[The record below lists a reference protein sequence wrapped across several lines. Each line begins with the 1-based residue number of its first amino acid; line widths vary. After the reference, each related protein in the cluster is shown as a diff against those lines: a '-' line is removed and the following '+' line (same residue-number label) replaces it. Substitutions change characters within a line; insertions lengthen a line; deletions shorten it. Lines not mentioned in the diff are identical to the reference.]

1 MATTRQRHF
10 VPSQGQPIRAHRE
23 MQVAGQHQQSQEHV
37 PIVITQCKGHGCA
50 QKDTVPDPQC
60 VSLFW
65 DKYPQAWEH
74 VTTDME
80 DARVVMAD
88 LSDWLSMNA
97 GTYRLKWV
105 AAPANFDWMFLKCY
119 YERYGPPLKY
129 DIGFFCHDLHSLIR
143 AYVTIHRLT
152 DVEQFKD
159 TLAHGHMATHN
170 ALDDAVRQGVQYC
183 SIRVLLG
190 SKRQR
195 TNGQPTK
202 HKRVHNSA

>member
-1 MATTRQRHF
+1 M
-10 VPSQGQPIRAHRE
+10 RE
-23 MQVAGQHQQSQEHV
+23 GFLSFDIEADGNNPVQHSMRSIGIALFSDNNREKPV
-37 PIVITQCKGHGCA
+37 DTFYRRLLP